1 MRWPR
6 AASDA
11 AVAIAIAI
19 RASPPRDGVPGTPR
33 DGAPIAHRT
42 NPAKILPMIRRFSTT
57 QRVLAALT
65 LLLLTG
71 CASLPQNAT
80 ADPRDPFERFNRGAF
95 AFNDGLDRSVIRPLA
110 RGYKTVTPQPVQTG
124 VTNFFTNA
132 SYPITLVNNVLQG
145 KFKAALSDTGRFLLN
160 TTFGIGGLLDP
171 ATQSGLDL
179 NDEDFGQTLGKWGV
193 GPGAYVVLPFLGPYT
208 IRDGIGDLADNFAE
222 PRSYIDDTETRWG
235 LWLFDKFETRV
246 RLLEADALLD
256 RAGDPYAFVRSAY
269 LQRREYLVRD
279 GDVPMDNLEEPF
291 EDDEDVD
298 AADQADAPPKDDPAR

>member
-1 MRWPR
+1 M
-6 AASDA
+6 
-11 AVAIAIAI
+11 
-19 RASPPRDGVPGTPR
+19 
-33 DGAPIAHRT
+33 
-42 NPAKILPMIRRFSTT
+42 LCRFSIAP
-57 QRVLAALT
+57 RLAAALT

-80 ADPRDPFERFNRGAF
+80 PDPRDPFERFNRGAF

-124 VTNFFTNA
+124 VTNFFANA
-132 SYPITLVNNVLQG
+132 SYPITLVNDVLQG

-193 GPGAYVVLPFLGPYT
+193 PPGAYVVLPFLGPYT
-208 IRDGIGDLADNFAE
+208 IRDGIGDLADNVAE
-222 PRSYIDDTETRWG
+222 PRSYIDDTTTRWG
-235 LWLFDKFETRV
+235 LWAFDKFETRV

-256 RAGDPYAFVRSAY
+256 RAGDSYAFVRSAY

-279 GDVPMDNLEEPF
+279 GDVPMDNLEDDF
-291 EDDEDVD
+291 ADEDIDTPDQPD
-298 AADQADAPPKDDPAR
+298 ASSQSDAPPQADPQR